1 MVAVRFLVEFSVD
14 IPTLQSCIVSGEQ
27 DEINKTT
34 KIASIITDA
43 LLIVLKIVV
52 PFVFI
57 THSITTI
64 VLHNDDKKRVIKN

>member
-1 MVAVRFLVEFSVD
+1 MVAVRFLVESSVD

-43 LLIVLKIVV
+43 LLIALKIVV

-57 THSITTI
+57 TYSITTI

>member
-1 MVAVRFLVEFSVD
+1 MVAVRFLVEISVD

-34 KIASIITDA
+34 KSASIITDA
-43 LLIVLKIVV
+43 LLIALKIVV

-57 THSITTI
+57 TYSITTI

>member
-43 LLIVLKIVV
+43 LLISLKIDI
-52 PFVFI
+52 PKFFI
-57 THSITTI
+57 EESIFNY
-64 VLHNDDKKRVIKN
+64 L

>member
-1 MVAVRFLVEFSVD
+1 MVAVRFLVESSVD

-27 DEINKTT
+27 EEINKTT

-43 LLIVLKIVV
+43 LLISLKIVI

-57 THSITTI
+57 TYSITTI

>member
-43 LLIVLKIVV
+43 LLIALKMVI
-52 PFVFI
+52 PLFSSHI
-57 THSITTI
+57 LYLTI

>member
-1 MVAVRFLVEFSVD
+1 MVAVRSLVESSVD

-34 KIASIITDA
+34 KSASIINDA
-43 LLIVLKIVV
+43 LLISLKIVI

-57 THSITTI
+57 IYSITTI
-64 VLHNDDKKRVIKN
+64 VLHNDDKKVVIKN

>member
-43 LLIVLKIVV
+43 LLIVLKIVI

-57 THSITTI
+57 TYSITTI
-64 VLHNDDKKRVIKN
+64 VLHNDDKKGVIKN